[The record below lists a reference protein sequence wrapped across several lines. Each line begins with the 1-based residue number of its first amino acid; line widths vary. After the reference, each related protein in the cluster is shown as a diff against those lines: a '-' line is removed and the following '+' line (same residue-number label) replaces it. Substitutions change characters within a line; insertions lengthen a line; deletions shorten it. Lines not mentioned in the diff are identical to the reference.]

1 LEDHS
6 PDPFRHHPQLR
17 DLVGDP
23 ETSFFREMDM
33 AALDAQLAE
42 LGFDDDWRYP
52 DDVREAKRRATL
64 AGHEG
69 PLWVFAF
76 GSLMWDP
83 SMRFDEVR
91 LATAP
96 GHARHF
102 CLWDDGA
109 RGSRERPGLMAAL
122 DAAGPDEPGCH
133 GLVFRIPPGEVE
145 AETAIL
151 WQREVIAPGYVAS
164 FIRVETA
171 AGPLTALAF
180 LADRQAEVVRTD
192 LSAAEQANMI
202 AHAEG
207 VLGTNAAYLENMI
220 SHLAAL
226 GLEDAAMAALWQR
239 VRTIRQASAAPAGG
253 GDTG

>member
-1 LEDHS
+1 MDTFA
-6 PDPFRHHPQLR
+6 PDPFRHHPELR

-23 ETSFFREMDM
+23 EASFFRRLDM

-42 LGFDDDWRYP
+42 LGFGEDWRHP
-52 DDVREAKRRATL
+52 DDVREAMRRATL

-69 PLWVFAF
+69 PLWVFGF

-91 LATAP
+91 IATAP

-109 RGSRERPGLMAAL
+109 RGSRDRPGLMAAL

-133 GLVFRIPPGEVE
+133 GLAFRIPPGEVE
-145 AETAIL
+145 AESAIL
-151 WQREVIAPGYVAS
+151 WQREVIAPGYVAT
-164 FIRVETA
+164 FIPVETA
-171 AGPLTALAF
+171 AGRLRALAF
-180 LADRQAEVVRTD
+180 LADREADVIRTD
-192 LSAAEQANMI
+192 LSAAEQADMI

-207 VLGTNAAYLENMI
+207 ILGTNLAYLENMI
-220 SHLAAL
+220 AHLAAL
-226 GLEDAAMAALWQR
+226 GLEDAAMAALWRR
-239 VRTIRQASAAPAGG
+239 VCAIRQASGG
-253 GDTG
+253 ETG